1 MTTDLNHKEHGRKE
15 LGLFL
20 GLQTHKNSTYPKK
33 PFIELFDMAEDFGKL
48 AKIKVAKSIVE
59 DDLFTFKDIKLID
72 LLLVRIFQCVLHR
85 NWGYYL
91 AGKKPPKV
99 NKNNLRILQNCILY
113 YSKLIKLDFR
123 SKERQRYTRILNIS
137 AGHMCLLQD
146 FLESGKNIGLIFED
160 DAGFE
165 TSEKLIA
172 AIFDLVNFTESR
184 NTNACFID
192 ISDSFSFEELG
203 VQHLVTQL
211 NLPEA
216 QKRFFGNEMF
226 QMTRPC
232 TNCRCAVMYNRKMA
246 NLFFTGLKRLSIIPG
261 MRIIG
266 ADVSLNW
273 ILLEL
278 ARSKDN
284 IDCFHLHPGL
294 FPQLSFLNSNQIFKF
309 FR

>member
-1 MTTDLNHKEHGRKE
+1 MRQESNYGVVGSES

-20 GLQTHKNSTYPKK
+20 GLQTHKNSKYPKK

-48 AKIKVAKSIVE
+48 AKIEVAKSIVE
-59 DDLFTFKDIKLID
+59 DDFFTFKDIKLID
-72 LLLVRIFQCVLHR
+72 LLLVRIFECVLRR

-91 AGKKPPKV
+91 AGKKPPKL

-137 AGHMCLLQD
+137 AGHMRLLQD
-146 FLESGKNIGLIFED
+146 FLESGKNVGLIFED

-165 TSEKLIA
+165 TSEELIA
-172 AIFDLVNFTESR
+172 VIFNLVNFVESK
-184 NTNACFID
+184 NMKACFID

-203 VQHLVTQL
+203 VQHLVIQS

-216 QKRFFGNEMF
+216 QKRFFGNEMC

-232 TNCRCAVMYNRKMA
+232 TNCCCAVMYNRNMA
-246 NLFFTGLKRLSIIPG
+246 NLFFTGLKRMSIIPG
-261 MRIIG
+261 KRII
-266 ADVSLNW
+266 AIDWSLNS
-273 ILLEL
+273 ILLEI
-278 ARSKDN
+278 ARSQNN
-284 IDCFHLHPGL
+284 IDCFHLYPGL
-294 FPQLSFLNSNQIFKF
+294 FPQLSFLNSK
-309 FR
+309 